1 MAKEINA
8 PLSMRTTAYFKVSL
22 TSFAVCCALN
32 AGMTFA
38 EPIEKISD
46 AFHATAGYPLL
57 ADSRVNNWNYAREQ
71 AKSKSDHRRE
81 SGNRVKERG
90 HKDRRDWKEPKHR
103 DHRVS
108 KERVKDPGHYRHPH
122 SGYQRFKP
130 RFVPPKHRHSRDR
143 VIVHPFRYTYPHP
156 RHHLHRHDLWGVL
169 AFTAITV
176 TILDNLNDQQQREHE
191 LALYNATTTPLG
203 ETIFWRD
210 GNASGRV
217 TPTQEGTSN
226 TGRYCREFRHEVTI
240 GGDRET
246 VYGTACQN
254 PDGSWEIVQ

>member
-8 PLSMRTTAYFKVSL
+8 PLSMRNTAYFKVSL
-22 TSFAVCCALN
+22 TSVVVCCALN
-32 AGMTFA
+32 TGMTFA
-38 EPIEKISD
+38 EPIEQISD

-57 ADSRVNNWNYAREQ
+57 ADSRVNNW
-71 AKSKSDHRRE
+71 
-81 SGNRVKERG
+81 
-90 HKDRRDWKEPKHR
+90 KEPNHR
-103 DHRVS
+103 DHRVR

-122 SGYQRFKP
+122 AGYQRFKP

-143 VIVHPFRYTYPHP
+143 VIVRPFRYTYPHH
-156 RHHLHRHDLWGVL
+156 RHHLHSHDLWGIL

-210 GNASGRV
+210 GNASGTV

-226 TGRYCREFRHEVTI
+226 TGRYCREFRNEVTI